1 MDKTKLRKYI
11 RLAIQDLNENFN
23 RKVRLNNAN
32 DSLKKAIDV
41 IMNAEQV
48 EGIAISTS
56 EAELNIQD
64 NLQLSAYRIPTK
76 TVDNLIYATSNENVA
91 SVDNTGLV
99 IAKNPGT
106 TIIMVYDANNESLKS
121 VCKVTVTS
129 KYVAKSINIENS
141 VTINN
146 AQPVSLNITVVP
158 IE

>member
-23 RKVRLNNAN
+23 RKVKLNNAN
-32 DSLKKAIDV
+32 DSLKKAIDI

-99 IAKNPGT
+99 TAKNVGT
-106 TIIMVYDANNESLKS
+106 TIIMA
-121 VCKVTVTS
+121 
-129 KYVAKSINIENS
+129 
-141 VTINN
+141 
-146 AQPVSLNITVVP
+146 
-158 IE
+158 